1 MANGAWEA
9 IDAAGRKTGKDI
21 YLVGVDALEETVQYI
36 KEGKVTG
43 TVLNDHTGQSHTAA
57 DVLMKMIY
65 GDEAETRYLV
75 NYVKISTISTLQK

>member
-1 MANGAWEA
+1 MYK
-9 IDAAGRKTGKDI
+9 RQ
-21 YLVGVDALEETVQYI
+21 VQYI

-57 DVLMKMIY
+57 DVLMKMIH

-75 NYVKISTISTLQK
+75 DYVKTVSYTHLDVYKRQH

>member
-1 MANGAWEA
+1 MLTGIRKRAGSWQRRRLHSMAGGLRSFSATMTLWPMARGEA

-43 TVLNDHTGQSHTAA
+43 TVLNDQIGRAH
-57 DVLMKMIY
+57 V
-65 GDEAETRYLV
+65 
-75 NYVKISTISTLQK
+75 